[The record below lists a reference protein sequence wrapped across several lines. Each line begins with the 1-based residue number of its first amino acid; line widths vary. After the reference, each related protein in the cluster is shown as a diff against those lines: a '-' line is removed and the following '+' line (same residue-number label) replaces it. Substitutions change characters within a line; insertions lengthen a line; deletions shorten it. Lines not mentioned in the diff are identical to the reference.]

1 VRLLIVGLGGVSATF
16 RNWPERVVAL
26 ALAKRGHAVRA
37 IGMLYPSI
45 AGLTSAR
52 SDIEGVEVRRVP
64 QRFWPNRP
72 LAAALEDGRRPDLV
86 HIFHPR
92 NILAAQVTAWA
103 QRRGVP
109 TVFTWLGPYHDPYLV
124 DDRERPFDAP
134 PRYERL
140 IWTRAQLMKRLL
152 SARGPRQARDL
163 LRNYRLHWPL
173 KAARHLLPGTRFEAE
188 EMRRMGLSQPQT
200 IIPQWIDVAAVRGE
214 PTAPPQVGA
223 TRPWLLFVGQLTPRK
238 GYDLA
243 LRALPAIVGRHPTA
257 SLLMVSGIN
266 TADREK
272 AERLAGELG
281 VSRHVHFL
289 GRLEDAALVNLFRA
303 CDVYLTPTRYEG
315 FGLTLLEAMACGAP
329 SVASDVPSV
338 NEIVRDG
345 ENGLLARRDDA
356 DSLAAAT
363 LRLLSDTALRER
375 VREGGLRTCLT
386 TYDPA
391 RLTSE
396 LEEAYGMVLEG
407 RRGAA

>member
-1 VRLLIVGLGGVSATF
+1 MGLGGVSATF
-16 RNWPERVVAL
+16 RNWPERIVAL
-26 ALAKRGHAVRA
+26 ALARRGHDVRA

-45 AGLTSAR
+45 AGLTSERA
-52 SDIEGVEVRRVP
+52 DIEGVQVRRVP
-64 QRFWPNRP
+64 QRFWPNRA
-72 LAAALEDGRRPDLV
+72 LAAALDEGPSPDLI
-86 HIFHPR
+86 HLFHPR
-92 NILAAQVTAWA
+92 NILAAQTTAWA
-103 QRRGVP
+103 RSRRVP
-109 TVFTWLGPYHDPYLV
+109 TVYTWLGPYHDPYLV

-140 IWTRAQLMKRLL
+140 VWTRAQLARRLL

-173 KAARHLLPGTRFEAE
+173 KAACRLLPGTRFEAE
-188 EMRRMGLSQPQT
+188 EMRRMGLTQPQT
-200 IIPQWIDVAAVRGE
+200 VIPQWIDVAAVRGE
-214 PTAPPQVGA
+214 PLARPELPAP
-223 TRPWLLFVGQLTPRK
+223 RPWLLFVGQLTPRK

-243 LRALPAIVGRHPTA
+243 LRALPAIVARHPTA

-266 TADREK
+266 AADRAK
-272 AERLAGELG
+272 AEQLAGELG
-281 VSRHVHFL
+281 VARHVHFL
-289 GRLEDAALVNLFRA
+289 GRVEDAALVNLFRA

-329 SVASDVPSV
+329 CVASDVPSV

-345 ENGLLARRDDA
+345 DNGLLARREDPDA
-356 DSLAAAT
+356 LATAA
-363 LRLLSDTALRER
+363 LRLLADPTLRER
-375 VREGGLRTCLT
+375 VREGGLATCLT

-396 LEEAYGMVLEG
+396 LEDAYAAALEG

>member
-1 VRLLIVGLGGVSATF
+1 MRLLIVGLGGVSATF

-26 ALAKRGHAVRA
+26 ALAKRRHDVRA

-45 AGLTSAR
+45 AGLTSER
-52 SDIEGVEVRRVP
+52 TDIEGVEVRRVP
-64 QRFWPNRP
+64 QRFWPNPP
-72 LAAALEDGRRPDLV
+72 LSAALEEGPQPDLI
-86 HIFHPR
+86 HLFHPR

-103 QRRGVP
+103 QRNRVP
-109 TVFTWLGPYHDPYLV
+109 TVYTWLGPYHDPYLV
-124 DDRERPFDAP
+124 DDRERPFAAP
-134 PRYERL
+134 PHYERL
-140 IWTRAQLMKRLL
+140 IWTRAQLARRLF
-152 SARGPRQARDL
+152 SAPRGPRQARDL

-173 KAARHLLPGTRFEAE
+173 KAARHLLPGTRFEAD

-200 IIPQWIDVAAVRGE
+200 IIPQWIDVAAVRAE
-214 PTAPPQVGA
+214 RRAPPELDA
-223 TRPWLLFVGQLTPRK
+223 PRPWLLFVGQLTPRK

-243 LRALPAIVGRHPTA
+243 LRALPAIVARHPTA

-266 TADREK
+266 TADRAK
-272 AERLAGELG
+272 AEGLAGELG
-281 VSRHVHFL
+281 VSSHVHFL

-345 ENGLLARRDDA
+345 ENGLLARPDDP
-356 DSLAAAT
+356 DSLATA
-363 LRLLSDTALRER
+363 ALRVLADAGLREGL
-375 VREGGLRTCLT
+375 REGGLRTCLT

-396 LEEAYGMVLEG
+396 LEQAYGGVLEG
-407 RRGAA
+407 RRG